1 MRRKRFEVRLTDEE
15 RAALEAGAERYQT
28 TVTGL
33 IRKAVKS
40 VLSQRPVLAPAEFD
54 ELYKARE
61 LFRPAEFDE
70 LYKARELFRQAG
82 NNLNTLL
89 RQVYLTQAEVT
100 VRGPEADE
108 FHAMLAELRQSSA
121 HYTQMLAKFP

>member
-61 LFRPAEFDE
+61 LFR
-70 LYKARELFRQAG
+70 QAG

-108 FHAMLAELRQSSA
+108 FAAMLAELRQSSA